1 MTDLRPEED
10 VQIPLRIQPV
20 VARPEGWRAR
30 SVNFIAVGLV
40 AFVAVGILL
49 GTVNIGGPQRL
60 PPIVFA
66 TEEPTPPPATER
78 PTQRPTIRP
87 IPTSPPLPAHLV
99 LGDELPSERRLVFAN
114 GLQAM
119 DMATGE
125 LGSPLSGYDGNMVS
139 LGGEQLVCACVI
151 RDDGNQAL
159 VRGLKFARVDF
170 DGQVI
175 VENELAAWDDV
186 EAVPDFTEGVTV
198 QLALVPDQKRL
209 YVLVTLRRPPSWTVD
224 LLTVD
229 LTQGTLL
236 GSRRIAAPP
245 VDLEDEPEPSASG
258 PFPNRGNPPDGR
270 YVWAQ
275 GLAVTPDGARAMV
288 SLNYAEVRR
297 GEWSSTNHE
306 WMVPVDDEAAEN
318 LPVAEDALLP
328 KDGWCFGRP
337 VFVDLIATI
346 VCTPAPGES
355 PGSSYTVRRIDLAG
369 HSAGHIPLGN
379 IFSDY
384 YPTPLID
391 PARKALFIWNPGKH
405 AMTRVELPDGTITEA
420 TVPEADLPGDGQPLG
435 GAYIGAEPSVA
446 LSPDGK
452 NLYAIGV
459 RRGDSEVGSSSGI
472 WVFDAESLELT
483 DHWPA
488 PAFFISLAVSA
499 DGRFVYAA
507 GAPNYEPSGRQSSW
521 PSSMTVYDA
530 ENGQVE
536 VIHGQV
542 GRDFWLTLPT
552 L

>member
-1 MTDLRPEED
+1 MTDPRPEED
-10 VQIPLRIQPV
+10 VQIPLRTQPV
-20 VARPEGWRAR
+20 VDRPGGWRGR
-30 SVNFIAVGLV
+30 SVNLVAVGLV

-66 TEEPTPPPATER
+66 TEEPTRPPPTER
-78 PTQRPTIRP
+78 PTQRPTVRP

-99 LGDELPSERRLVFAN
+99 LGDELPTERRLVFAN

-125 LGSPLSGYDGNMVS
+125 LGPSLSGYDGNAVS
-139 LGGEQLVCACVI
+139 LGGEQLACACLI
-151 RDDGNQAL
+151 RDDGNPPL
-159 VRGLKFARVDF
+159 VRGLKFVRVDF

-186 EAVPDFTEGVTV
+186 EAVPEFTEGATV
-198 QLALVPDQKRL
+198 QLALVPDLKRL
-209 YVLVTLRRPPSWTVD
+209 YVLVAVRRPPSWTVD

-229 LTQGTLL
+229 VTQGKLL
-236 GSRRIAAPP
+236 GSRRIADLP
-245 VDLEDEPEPSASG
+245 VHLEKDPEPSPSG
-258 PFPNRGNPPDGR
+258 SIPNRGNPRDGR

-275 GLAVTPDGARAMV
+275 GLAVAPDGATAMV
-288 SLNYAEVRR
+288 SLNDAEVRR
-297 GEWSSTNHE
+297 GEWSGTNRE
-306 WMVPVDDEAAEN
+306 WMVPLDDEAAEI
-318 LPVAEDALLP
+318 LPVAEDVLLP

-337 VFVDLIATI
+337 AFVDLIATI
-346 VCTPAPGES
+346 VCTPAPGE
-355 PGSSYTVRRIDLAG
+355 PLGSSYTVRRIDLAG
-369 HSAGHIPLGN
+369 QSAGHIPLGN

-391 PARKALFIWNPGKH
+391 PARKALYIWNPGKH
-405 AMTRVELPDGTITEA
+405 MISRVELPDGTITEA
-420 TVPEADLPGDGQPLG
+420 TVPEAELPGDGEPLG
-435 GAYIGAEPSVA
+435 GAYIGAEPSVV
-446 LSPDGK
+446 LSPDGRK
-452 NLYAIGV
+452 LYAIGV

-472 WVFDAESLELT
+472 WVFDADSLELT

-488 PAFFISLAVSA
+488 PAFFVSLAVSA
-499 DGRFVYAA
+499 DGRFVYAS
-507 GAPNYEPSGRQSSW
+507 GAPNFEPSGRRSGW

-542 GRDFWLTLPT
+542 GRDFWLTLPAF
-552 L
+552 